1 MRFGLESC
9 ANAFNGSMTQVI
21 EKALLRLMAATDL
34 PRPKVLS
41 GESPTAVLADIVSAA
56 WHEEDAIRLIRL
68 GYMAPRLLTEG
79 DRVIFD
85 TFVGATRYFPNG
97 QKGGELSF
105 LGEDDVF
112 AGVVGLSKDYLD
124 HVEKFDLAKCI
135 EHLPSMRENLLFLYE
150 NSAIDLDK
158 TTDWFN

>member
-1 MRFGLESC
+1 MKSVGRH
-9 ANAFNGSMTQVI
+9 
-21 EKALLRLMAATDL
+21 
-34 PRPKVLS
+34 VLVEYYGCDS
-41 GESPTAVLADIVSAA
+41 EI
-56 WHEEDAIRLIRL
+56 L
-68 GYMAPRLLTEG
+68 GDFLVEF
-79 DRVIFD
+79 IFD